1 MIDYDEDEEI
11 IAYCDVC
18 GEPLTEEDC
27 NVIENFGGEGG
38 EDIFVHITM
47 SKWVTRPPTARLN
60 CSMTRAKINSV
71 GRRLIFR

>member
-38 EDIFVHITM
+38 RGYFCTYHYEQMGYSTSYRTSELFDDE
-47 SKWVTRPPTARLN
+47 SQD
-60 CSMTRAKINSV
+60 
-71 GRRLIFR
+71 